1 MNLIEEL
8 NKLADNGYCPA
19 LLFDDDGRWALSFT
33 GTQPVN
39 FESKP
44 MSMYTT
50 FFVETDDW
58 KDTIEEAVE
67 HAIKKFEVNYK

>member
-8 NKLADNGYCPA
+8 NKLADSGYCPA

-50 FFVETDDW
+50 FFVESNDW

-67 HAIKKFEVNYK
+67 YAIKKFEVNYK